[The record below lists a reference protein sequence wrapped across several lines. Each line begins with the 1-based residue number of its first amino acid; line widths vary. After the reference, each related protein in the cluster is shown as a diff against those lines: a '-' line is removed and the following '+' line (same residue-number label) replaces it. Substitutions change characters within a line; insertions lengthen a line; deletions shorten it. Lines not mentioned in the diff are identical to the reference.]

1 MRRLSIFI
9 AALLVAATVGRAQ
22 TPALDRE
29 QMLLQRIQQLE
40 QRLAA
45 LERRLDGAVDA
56 PHAVTAPPA
65 PPAEV
70 AAPIPAGTTVNVL
83 LDGYYEYNFNHPPDR
98 ATPLRPFDSA
108 ANNFTL
114 SQAAVVLERAPDPAN
129 GRRFGARLDLMF
141 GSATESL
148 SGNPANEPRTAPY
161 RNIYQAYGTYV
172 APLGSGL
179 TIDFGRF
186 SSPLG
191 MEATYAKDQFNY
203 SRSLLFTALPFYHMG
218 FRTSYK
224 LGGSTT
230 ATWMLV
236 NGANQ
241 MEDFNGFKSNHFMLS
256 TGLAKN
262 LSWTAGYYVGREGFG
277 NGRTHIA
284 DTYLTWTATPKLTI
298 AGEGDSIVS
307 RRLGNSAPSRLIGGA
322 GYAKYQVAPA
332 FALAGRVEYVSDP
345 GGILAAVAETLKEA
359 TLTASYQPAD
369 GFQIRWEYRHDAF
382 ARANQNTALLGLLFW
397 FGGKQGSW

>member
-1 MRRLSIFI
+1 MRTITSLLATLFVA
-9 AALLVAATVGRAQ
+9 AALSHAQ
-22 TPALDRE
+22 TSATDRE
-29 QMLLQRIQQLE
+29 QM
-40 QRLAA
+40 
-45 LERRLDGAVDA
+45 
-56 PHAVTAPPA
+56 P
-65 PPAEV
+65 
-70 AAPIPAGTTVNVL
+70 AAPQPAAPEAIPSGTTFNVL

-98 ATPLRPFDSA
+98 TTPLRPFDSA

-114 SQAAVVLERAPDPAN
+114 SQGAVVIERAPDPAN

-148 SGNPANEPRTAPY
+148 SGSAANEPRTAPY

-172 APLGSGL
+172 APVGSGL
-179 TIDFGRF
+179 NIDFGRF

-191 MEATYAKDQFNY
+191 MEGTYAKDQMNY

-256 TGLAKN
+256 TSLSKN
-262 LSWTAGYYVGREGFG
+262 LSWTAGYYVGREGLG
-277 NGRTHIA
+277 DGRTHIA
-284 DTYLTWTATPKLTI
+284 DTYLTWTATPKLTL

-307 RRLGNSAPSRLIGGA
+307 RQFANSAPARLTGGA

-332 FALAGRVEYVSDP
+332 FALAGRFEYVADP
-345 GGILAAVAETLKEA
+345 GGILGVGAGNLKEA
-359 TLTASYQPAD
+359 TLTASYQPAE
-369 GFQIRWEYRHDAF
+369 GFQVRWEYRHDAF
-382 ARANQNTALLGLLFW
+382 AHKDQNTALIGLLFW